1 MNKRF
6 TILLGTGLF
15 AALVFICVAFIG
27 HTTHAPRPPP
37 PPEAANVHFEE
48 HSGWQS
54 WVYLYRFDAAPEVC
68 QRFAIELMKQQSD
81 RGGNC
86 VIKTN
91 VFTTLPLRL
100 RNPPLWFDV
109 STVTNGLLFTADDWF
124 YAVVD
129 QGRGR
134 LYYFN
139 GD

>member
-1 MNKRF
+1 
-6 TILLGTGLF
+6 
-15 AALVFICVAFIG
+15 
-27 HTTHAPRPPP
+27 
-37 PPEAANVHFEE
+37 
-48 HSGWQS
+48 
-54 WVYLYRFDAAPEVC
+54 
-68 QRFAIELMKQQSD
+68 MKQQSH
-81 RGGNC
+81 RGDNC

-109 STVTNGLLFTADDWF
+109 SSVTNGLLFTGDDWI

-134 LYYFN
+134 RYYYN

>member
-6 TILLGTGLF
+6 FILLAIGFF

-27 HTTHAPRPPP
+27 HTTHTPRPPP
-37 PPEAANVHFEE
+37 PPGAANVHFEE

-54 WVYLYRFDAAPEVC
+54 WVYFYRFDAAPQVC
-68 QRFAIELMKQQSD
+68 QRFAIELMKQQSH
-81 RGGNC
+81 RGENC

-100 RNPPLWFDV
+100 RNPPPWFDV
-109 STVTNGLLFTADDWF
+109 STVTNGLLFTADDWI

-134 LYYFN
+134 LYYYN